1 MTAILP
7 GATIGVLGSGQLGR
21 MFAIA
26 ARELGYRIHI
36 YSPEDDSP
44 AGQIGD
50 KEFSFLYEDLDR
62 IREFARGVR
71 VVTFEFENVPAAS
84 TAAAAEFAPV
94 RPAGQVLHTT
104 QNRLR
109 EKTFLSKNGF
119 PVTPFRAVNSVGD
132 LEKAAKELG
141 LPAVLKT
148 AAFGYDGKGQVKLR
162 NAAQLPEAFA
172 ALRGAEGIYEAFVDF
187 EKEVSVVAARTLR
200 GDLSAFPVF
209 ENTHANHIL
218 DVTFAPAAISPK
230 LAKEAVELAAGI
242 LEKLDVVG
250 LLTVEMFVTRDGRL
264 LVNELA
270 PRTHNSG
277 HLTIDAAGTS
287 QFEQQVRAVCGLP
300 LGSTELRQPAAM
312 ANLLGHLWQDGEPNW
327 AATLTDPSVKLH
339 LYGKRE
345 ARVGRKMGHLTATAA
360 TTEEA
365 VRRVVAARDRL
376 GEPGE

>member
-50 KEFSFLYEDLDR
+50 KEFSFAYEDLDR

-84 TAAAAEFAPV
+84 TAAAAELAPV
-94 RPAGQVLHTT
+94 RPDGQVLHTT

-119 PVTPFRAVNSVGD
+119 PVTPFRAVNSLGD
-132 LEKAAKELG
+132 LEKAMELG

-162 NAAQLPEAFA
+162 NAAQLP
-172 ALRGAEGIYEAFVDF
+172 
-187 EKEVSVVAARTLR
+187 
-200 GDLSAFPVF
+200 
-209 ENTHANHIL
+209 
-218 DVTFAPAAISPK
+218 
-230 LAKEAVELAAGI
+230 
-242 LEKLDVVG
+242 
-250 LLTVEMFVTRDGRL
+250 
-264 LVNELA
+264 
-270 PRTHNSG
+270 
-277 HLTIDAAGTS
+277 
-287 QFEQQVRAVCGLP
+287 
-300 LGSTELRQPAAM
+300 
-312 ANLLGHLWQDGEPNW
+312 
-327 AATLTDPSVKLH
+327 
-339 LYGKRE
+339 
-345 ARVGRKMGHLTATAA
+345 
-360 TTEEA
+360 
-365 VRRVVAARDRL
+365 
-376 GEPGE
+376 